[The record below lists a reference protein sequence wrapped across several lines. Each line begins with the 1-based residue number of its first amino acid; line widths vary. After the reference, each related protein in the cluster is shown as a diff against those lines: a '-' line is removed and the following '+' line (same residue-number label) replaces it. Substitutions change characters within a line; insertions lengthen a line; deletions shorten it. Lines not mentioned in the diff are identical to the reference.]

1 MLKLYSFHWDCVN
14 SGDLDGL
21 FVAEEDQVESA
32 IGKRLYF
39 GEVLGKHSDVEGNG
53 ILEASDLE
61 EVSSEQD
68 KITWLVD
75 LLGTSISG
83 FNPLEYLVEDEE
95 DEEDDSVSFD

>member
-1 MLKLYSFHWDCVN
+1 MLKLYSFHWDCGR

-39 GEVLGKHSDVEGNG
+39 GEVLGKHSDVEG

-83 FNPLEYLVEDEE
+83 FNPLEYLAEEDEE
-95 DEEDDSVSFD
+95 DEEDDSVIFD

>member
-1 MLKLYSFHWDCVN
+1 MLKLYSFHWDCGR

-21 FVAEEDQVESA
+21 FVAEEDQIESA

-39 GEVLGKHSDVEGNG
+39 GEVLGKHSEVEG

-83 FNPLEYLVEDEE
+83 FNPLEYLEEEEDE
-95 DEEDDSVSFD
+95 DEEDDSLSFD

>member
-1 MLKLYSFHWDCVN
+1 MLKLYSFHWDCGR

-39 GEVLGKHSDVEGNG
+39 GEVLGKHSEVGG

-83 FNPLEYLVEDEE
+83 FNPLEYLVEEEDEE

>member
-1 MLKLYSFHWDCVN
+1 MLKLYSFHWDCGR

-39 GEVLGKHSDVEGNG
+39 GEVLGKHSEVEG

-61 EVSSEQD
+61 EVSREQD

>member
-1 MLKLYSFHWDCVN
+1 MLKLYSFHWDCGR

-21 FVAEEDQVESA
+21 FVAEEDQIESA

-39 GEVLGKHSDVEGNG
+39 GEVLGKHSEVEG

-83 FNPLEYLVEDEE
+83 FNPLEYLTEEE
-95 DEEDDSVSFD
+95 DEEDDSLSFD

>member
-1 MLKLYSFHWDCVN
+1 MLKLYSFHWDCGR

-39 GEVLGKHSDVEGNG
+39 GEVLGKHSEVEG

-61 EVSSEQD
+61 EVSREQD

-83 FNPLEYLVEDEE
+83 FNPLEYLVEE

>member
-1 MLKLYSFHWDCVN
+1 MLKLYSFHWDCGR

-39 GEVLGKHSDVEGNG
+39 GEVLGKHSDVEG

-83 FNPLEYLVEDEE
+83 FNPLEALVEE

>member
-1 MLKLYSFHWDCVN
+1 MLKLYSFHWDCGR

-39 GEVLGKHSDVEGNG
+39 GEVLGKHSDVEG

-83 FNPLEYLVEDEE
+83 FNPLEYLVEE

>member
-1 MLKLYSFHWDCVN
+1 MLKLYSFHWDCGR

-39 GEVLGKHSDVEGNG
+39 GEVLGKHSEVEG

-61 EVSSEQD
+61 EVSSEQG

-83 FNPLEYLVEDEE
+83 FNPLEYLVEE

>member
-1 MLKLYSFHWDCVN
+1 MLKLYSFHWDCGR

-39 GEVLGKHSDVEGNG
+39 GEVLGKHSEVEG

-61 EVSSEQD
+61 EVSREQA

-95 DEEDDSVSFD
+95 DDSVSFD

>member
-1 MLKLYSFHWDCVN
+1 MLKLYSFHWDCGR

-39 GEVLGKHSDVEGNG
+39 GEVLGKHSDVEG

-61 EVSSEQD
+61 EVSSEQV

>member
-1 MLKLYSFHWDCVN
+1 MLKLYSFHWDCGR

-39 GEVLGKHSDVEGNG
+39 GEVLGKHSDVEG

-61 EVSSEQD
+61 EVSNEQD
-68 KITWLVD
+68 KIIWLVD

-83 FNPLEYLVEDEE
+83 FNPLEYLAEEEDE
-95 DEEDDSVSFD
+95 DEEDDSLSFD

>member
-1 MLKLYSFHWDCVN
+1 MLKLYSFHWDCGR

-39 GEVLGKHSDVEGNG
+39 GEVLGKHSDVEG

-83 FNPLEYLVEDEE
+83 FNPLEALAEEEE

>member
-1 MLKLYSFHWDCVN
+1 MLKLYSFHWDCGR

-21 FVAEEDQVESA
+21 FVAEEDQVDSA

-39 GEVLGKHSDVEGNG
+39 GEVLGKHSEVEG

-61 EVSSEQD
+61 EVSREQD

>member
-1 MLKLYSFHWDCVN
+1 MLKLYSFHWDCGR

-21 FVAEEDQVESA
+21 FVAEADQVESA

-39 GEVLGKHSDVEGNG
+39 GEVLGKHSDVEG

-61 EVSSEQD
+61 EVSNEQD
-68 KITWLVD
+68 KIIWLVD

-83 FNPLEYLVEDEE
+83 FNPLEYLAEEEDE
-95 DEEDDSVSFD
+95 DEEDDSLSFD